1 MKTLNTM
8 FGVTFYFPKKLSI
21 WEMIKINILLGDKVS
36 LQKVWAR
43 EKKSL
48 VIKYFPPLPSSLLLT
63 DHFSSVTLEFDFF
76 LGFLAQLI
84 LFSVFWLW
92 PRPRRLRGW
101 GSAPGAG
108 GGRAASAS
116 VSASW
121 GRGCAGPWTTPG
133 SSAAEVET
141 RTETTSSW
149 ARETPGP
156 APGGSGPHW
165 EIKNRF
171 YKEFISI
178 ISMKSVKQEGHV

>member
-43 EKKSL
+43 EEVPCNKIFFSSSFFFFIADWSL
-48 VIKYFPPLPSSLLLT
+48 FLCHTGVWLLLVP
-63 DHFSSVTLEFDFF
+63 S
-76 LGFLAQLI
+76 ALI

-101 GSAPGAG
+101 GSAPRAG

-133 SSAAEVET
+133 SSAAEAVT

-156 APGGSGPHW
+156 APGGIGPHW
-165 EIKNRF
+165 EIKTG
-171 YKEFISI
+171 FI
-178 ISMKSVKQEGHV
+178 KSSLA